1 MFGDLT
7 GFMRDEGE
15 MGRLHKNLKGK
26 TINEDENM
34 LFMELLINCRVRRE
48 LGC

>member
-7 GFMRDEGE
+7 GVMRDEGE
-15 MGRLHKNLKGK
+15 MGRHKILNGK
-26 TINEDENM
+26 TSNEDENM
-34 LFMELLINCRVRRE
+34 LIMELLINCRVRRE